1 MTVMYIDSKGEN
13 TITSEKVL
21 NNWKIYCFTRD
32 RLSKMKWITAT
43 NKHSMQKTTDNS
55 NCGVFLS
62 YFFKQLL
69 NQNVQLLNS
78 PFDIENFRLEITKL
92 SNSYSEIRIAVE
104 LSTKITISTLSEVN
118 YQIFIFKTTSK
129 VSFLIFFI
137 SFKLV
142 LTSLILLG
150 I

>member
-1 MTVMYIDSKGEN
+1 ME
-13 TITSEKVL
+13 
-21 NNWKIYCFTRD
+21 
-32 RLSKMKWITAT
+32 WITT
-43 NKHSMQKTTDNS
+43 SYKYVMQKPTDNS
-55 NCGVFLS
+55 NCGFFLS